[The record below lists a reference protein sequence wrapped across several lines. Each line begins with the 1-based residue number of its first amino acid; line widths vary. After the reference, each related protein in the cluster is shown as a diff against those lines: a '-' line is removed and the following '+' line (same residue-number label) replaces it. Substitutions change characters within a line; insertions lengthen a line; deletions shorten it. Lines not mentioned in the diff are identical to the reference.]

1 MLTGVGD
8 LPCFTTLHLLELKIA
23 NVLAI
28 CIEALVLDTA
38 FNGNL

>member
-8 LPCFTTLHLLELKIA
+8 LPCFTTLHLLELKI
-23 NVLAI
+23 VLAI
-28 CIEALVLDTA
+28 YIEALVLDTA